1 MALTSGSDFGP
12 YKVIEPIGQGGMA
25 SVYKAFHAALS
36 RFVALKILPEK
47 LAKDPDFKE
56 RFHEEAVRVANLRH
70 NNIMAVY
77 DYGEIDKTTYIAT
90 EFIDGGTFDQQM
102 GQPLPV
108 SYVIDILGPIAS
120 ALDYAH
126 SRGVLH
132 RDVKPSNILVAKDGR
147 PMLGDFGLAR
157 MMVADQNLTQAGMI
171 LGTPSYMAPEQ
182 GAGLPEP
189 ASDIYALGII
199 AYQALTGR
207 VPYQAATPMAVVL
220 AHQSEPLPMPRSIN
234 PAIPPEVEEVLLKCL
249 ARNPADRYAT
259 GEKFIRALGQAR
271 QEPLPTPTGPA
282 PAIGGPLAAVGV
294 PAAPPPPP
302 PPSDATQGMAA
313 PPVKKGNRG
322 LLFGGLGA
330 GCLLLLLLACG
341 GGVWYLGS
349 RPVANRSPQPSAGGV
364 TAAPSAAPSTGGGA
378 GEKGMFQDAAE
389 TVAGRGG
396 FENCDTDYYQ
406 QEATLHVLICTNADD
421 KDKVFF
427 FVNDFIATDTNDP
440 SVSITVINQDDKSI
454 TIEYGMFHPAD
465 DDCCPSAGP
474 VTVTYHWD
482 GSKVTTPDKIPT
494 SDPKADPSRR

>member
-1 MALTSGSDFGP
+1 MEFGP

-36 RFVALKILPEK
+36 RFVALKILPDK

-220 AHQSEPLPMPRSIN
+220 AHQSEPLPMPRTIN

-249 ARNPADRYAT
+249 ARNPADRYGT
-259 GEKFIRALGQAR
+259 GEKFIRALAKAR
-271 QEPLPTPTGPA
+271 EDPLPTATGPA
-282 PAIGGPLAAVGV
+282 PAV
-294 PAAPPPPP
+294 
-302 PPSDATQGMAA
+302 AT
-313 PPVKKGNRG
+313 P
-322 LLFGGLGA
+322 
-330 GCLLLLLLACG
+330 
-341 GGVWYLGS
+341 
-349 RPVANRSPQPSAGGV
+349 
-364 TAAPSAAPSTGGGA
+364 
-378 GEKGMFQDAAE
+378 
-389 TVAGRGG
+389 
-396 FENCDTDYYQ
+396 
-406 QEATLHVLICTNADD
+406 
-421 KDKVFF
+421 
-427 FVNDFIATDTNDP
+427 
-440 SVSITVINQDDKSI
+440 
-454 TIEYGMFHPAD
+454 
-465 DDCCPSAGP
+465 
-474 VTVTYHWD
+474 
-482 GSKVTTPDKIPT
+482 
-494 SDPKADPSRR
+494 